1 MPRINIEDEF
11 FIDAGRVGA
20 KLGDYDRA
28 LGMALGWIKFGQD
41 KFKAGKKITRQEF
54 LNRFSEALI
63 PEFAT
68 FKGDFVEVVGAD
80 KHFSWLL
87 KKQEAGAA
95 GGSVSSDAKKQAA
108 IEREKRKREA
118 RGAEEPQAEAQ
129 DHKQPEATTSEEPE
143 AQASSSFSPSSS
155 SLKTLAAVSPPA
167 APPSAKIASPGEN
180 RGTVINALSGNS
192 RFVQVLQFVP
202 ADVQRSWIDRWT
214 KASITATLH
223 NGIDHYMTEAGAQS
237 IAGVTDWGAK
247 LTRWM
252 RGEKKTLV
260 EHKPSPADKPKPAA
274 SGWGTGAREVL
285 GGATP
290 MEAFRQRRAGA
301 KGSA

>member
-108 IEREKRKREA
+108 IEREKR
-118 RGAEEPQAEAQ
+118 PQAKSRK
-129 DHKQPEATTSEEPE
+129 HKPLPL
-143 AQASSSFSPSSS
+143 
-155 SLKTLAAVSPPA
+155 SLPLP
-167 APPSAKIASPGEN
+167 PPSKLLLLSLRLRRHHQQRLLRQGKTGE
-180 RGTVINALSGNS
+180 R
-192 RFVQVLQFVP
+192 
-202 ADVQRSWIDRWT
+202 
-214 KASITATLH
+214 
-223 NGIDHYMTEAGAQS
+223 
-237 IAGVTDWGAK
+237 
-247 LTRWM
+247 
-252 RGEKKTLV
+252 
-260 EHKPSPADKPKPAA
+260 
-274 SGWGTGAREVL
+274 
-285 GGATP
+285 
-290 MEAFRQRRAGA
+290 
-301 KGSA
+301 